1 MKKFTTLA
9 ASLLLGAMSMQ
20 AVPAYRGAIK
30 AKQPDGTTI
39 TLYMQG
45 DEYSHKCV
53 SVDGYQLIQDAQ
65 GAYRYASLNSDNTLT
80 CANSPIAHNP
90 IDRKASETKYVGTLT
105 LAKDM
110 PNANTT
116 KYKICKSPSQRKI
129 GMGTMSRYQVGNYPT
144 IGEGKCLVL
153 LVQFSDVKFRLL
165 YCTIG
170 R

>member
-53 SVDGYQLIQDAQ
+53 SWMAI
-65 GAYRYASLNSDNTLT
+65 S
-80 CANSPIAHNP
+80 
-90 IDRKASETKYVGTLT
+90 
-105 LAKDM
+105 
-110 PNANTT
+110 
-116 KYKICKSPSQRKI
+116 
-129 GMGTMSRYQVGNYPT
+129 
-144 IGEGKCLVL
+144 
-153 LVQFSDVKFRLL
+153 
-165 YCTIG
+165 
-170 R
+170 